1 MKIYLISCLVL
12 FLSQPVFANYEVKIT
27 TEEAFCQVDSC
38 HSETSQRHE
47 ELIQVPEGQKSYTW
61 KKEVYFQNRK
71 HTYLV
76 DFDLLE
82 DGTYFVYS
90 SIYLYSELSDTSIPS
105 SAGAVVKDLN
115 SSFMT
120 QLQGPQNIENSK
132 FWTSMIIVSD
142 KTWTKP
148 TKASRLNY

>member
-1 MKIYLISCLVL
+1 M
-12 FLSQPVFANYEVKIT
+12 
-27 TEEAFCQVDSC
+27 
-38 HSETSQRHE
+38 
-47 ELIQVPEGQKSYTW
+47 PEGQKSYTW
-61 KKEVYFQNRK
+61 KKEVYFQNKK

-90 SIYLYSELSDTSIPS
+90 NIYLYSELSDTSIPS

-142 KTWTKP
+142 KKWTNP
-148 TKASRLNY
+148 TKATPSLPSQNK